1 MRDFYIGISGWRY
14 APWRGVFYPD
24 DLPQARELE
33 FASRALP
40 TIELNGSFYSLQRP
54 ELYAQWYASTPR
66 GFMFSV
72 KAPRFI
78 THIKRLKDIEAPL
91 ANFFA
96 SGLFNLREKL
106 GPILW
111 QFPPN
116 FQFDAERFQRFLEQL
131 PHDTAAASKL
141 AEKHDARLDG
151 RAELH
156 IDRKRKLYHVVEIR
170 HPSFVVPEF
179 VALLR
184 EHRVSLVVADTAG
197 KWPLCEDITGDVMY
211 LRLHGDKE
219 LYASGYSETA
229 LKRWRDRIRDW
240 HRSQQPHNAKL
251 IDSEHLLPHTRVR
264 SRPVFCYFDN
274 DIKVHAPFDAARLL
288 ELLH

>member
-14 APWRGVFYPD
+14 APWRGAFYPQG
-24 DLPQARELE
+24 LAQARELE

-54 ELYAQWYASTPR
+54 ERYAQWYVSTPR
-66 GFMFSV
+66 GFIFSV

-78 THIKRLKDIEAPL
+78 THIKRLKDIDTPL

-116 FQFDAERFQRFLEQL
+116 FRFDAERFREFLERL
-131 PHDTAAASKL
+131 PHDTSTASAL
-141 AEKHDARLDG
+141 AKNHDAHLDG
-151 RAELH
+151 RAEWH
-156 IDRKRKLYHVVEIR
+156 TDRKRTLYHVVEIR
-170 HPSFVVPEF
+170 HPSFAVPEF
-179 VALLR
+179 VAMLR
-184 EHRVSLVVADTAG
+184 EYRVSLVVADTAG
-197 KWPLCEDITGDVMY
+197 KWPLCEDITGDVIY

-219 LYASGYSETA
+219 LYASGYSEAA
-229 LKRWRDRIRDW
+229 LKHWRDRIRAW
-240 HRSQQPHNAKL
+240 HRGEQLDNTRL
-251 IDSEHLLPHTRVR
+251 IDSKQLLPPTRVR
-264 SRPVFCYFDN
+264 KRPVFCYFDN
-274 DIKVHAPFDAARLL
+274 DIKVHAPFDAARLI